1 MSPSASKKL
10 GKAINKHT
18 YFLLAGLVGL
28 IAADFAY
35 PPLNRNWILLLGLA
49 FFFLPVVAQIASR
62 VRKRG
67 TLDADRLK
75 RIFSVCA
82 VLLAGLAALTFLNGA
97 ADRSPVQRIQTTV
110 LHLHSYRGR
119 SSSYRVIV
127 PSWRPGRSE
136 ESLYVSPR
144 IFGQLRVGDPV
155 TVEVHRG
162 LMGLPWYGLVVPGN
176 QEGLPASQ

>member
-1 MSPSASKKL
+1 MSASASKKL
-10 GKAINKHT
+10 GRAINKRT
-18 YFLLAGLVGL
+18 YYLLAGLVGL
-28 IAADFAY
+28 IAAGFAY
-35 PPLNRNWILLLGLA
+35 PPLDRNWILLLGLA
-49 FFFLPVVAQIASR
+49 LFFLPVVAQIASR

-75 RIFSVCA
+75 KIYSGCS

-97 ADRSPVQRIQTTV
+97 ADRSPAERIQTTV

-136 ESLYVSPR
+136 EGLYVRSR
-144 IFGQLRVGDPV
+144 TFSRLRVGGPV

-162 LMGLPWYGLVVPGN
+162 LLGLSWYGLVAPGN
-176 QEGLPASQ
+176 QDGSPASQ